1 MAKRQ
6 PGKKA
11 SPSHAKPQSNK
22 KQAGTGHGK
31 LTSSTVAADKDGGGG
46 PAVGTPD
53 QKRILAVFAEA
64 FAAELAS
71 DAFAPALQAIKQ
83 ALFERDFDAAFGA
96 EANLRVYAARY
107 SPTRALCYADALS
120 GVATHLDGLLLLSP
134 RRPPPLDG
142 ADDDDDDDGEGG
154 SSSSSSSSKDSTGGG
169 ELRAL
174 AIGGGAAEVAALAAF
189 LRRRPAASGSV
200 VLLDSGPWG
209 SVVDALAA
217 GLTRPPTLSKYA
229 SAEARASNRALVEP
243 SRFKTAFVRAD
254 ALALDAA
261 GYGALFPGAAG
272 QEATTTTSSSPPC
285 LVTLLFTLN
294 ELFTGGGIGKTTA
307 FLLNLSA
314 SVPSGSLLLVID
326 SPGSYSE
333 AVVGKE
339 SKRYPMSW
347 LLNKVLSEAEDWD
360 WVKLE
365 SHDSLWFR
373 LPTGLSYPIPLENMR
388 YQLHLYRVSKPV

>member
-1 MAKRQ
+1 MAKKQ

-31 LTSSTVAADKDGGGG
+31 STSLTAAGDKDSGGGGGG
-46 PAVGTPD
+46 PAVGTSD
-53 QKRILAVFAEA
+53 QKRILDVFAEV

-71 DAFAPALQAIKQ
+71 DAFAPTLQAIKQ

-107 SPTRALCYADALS
+107 SPTRALCYAAALS
-120 GVATHLDGLLLLSP
+120 GVAAHLDGLLSGQQS
-134 RRPPPLDG
+134 PPPPPPGDAGDG
-142 ADDDDDDDGEGG
+142 DEDGG
-154 SSSSSSSSKDSTGGG
+154 SKGAGS

-189 LRRRPAASGSV
+189 LRQRPAASGSV

-217 GLTRPPTLSKYA
+217 GLTAPPTLSKYA

-254 ALALDAA
+254 ALALDAD
-261 GYGALFPGAAG
+261 GYGGLFLGAG
-272 QEATTTTSSSPPC
+272 QGASSSSSSPC

-294 ELFTGGGIGKTTA
+294 ELFTASGIGKTTA

-333 AVVGKE
+333 AAVGKE

-347 LLNKVLSEAEDWD
+347 LLDKVLSTADDCE

-365 SHDSLWFR
+365 CHESLWFR
-373 LPTGLSYPIPLENMR
+373 LPTGLRYPIPLENMR
-388 YQLHLYRVSKPV
+388 YQLHLYRVTKPA